1 MGIKN
6 YLINKL
12 RKIIGT
18 IDILNALDQILKD
31 QKRETIKDLLNNIKP
46 GSVIQ
51 CSLNAIEIL
60 SPIEI
65 LQTYQHCLLPLPEKK
80 LNFSVEEH
88 CAQWLCSKVKYG
100 DTVLDIGA
108 SFGVISLPLSRA
120 VGDK

>member
-80 LNFSVEEH
+80 LNKLFPF
-88 CAQWLCSKVKYG
+88 Y
-100 DTVLDIGA
+100 
-108 SFGVISLPLSRA
+108 
-120 VGDK
+120 